1 MKFARTYSAPGDPY
15 AGIEF
20 EPRTSR
26 IVNPDGKVVFEAKD
40 VAIPPADPA
49 ALAEAISKL
58 IEAAGGKM
66 VSMYSTV
73 AEGPGALVIFDVP
86 DPASAPAISGV
97 AVAGGGVHN
106 VRLMRL
112 LSQDEVIAV
121 RQTAA
126 KIRGAYKKPGQ

>member
-1 MKFARTYSAPGDPY
+1 MLFCLTAQYT
-15 AGIEF
+15 
-20 EPRTSR
+20 
-26 IVNPDGKVVFEAKD
+26 
-40 VAIPPADPA
+40 PA
-49 ALAEAISKL
+49 ALNAIMENPTVSRAEAISKL